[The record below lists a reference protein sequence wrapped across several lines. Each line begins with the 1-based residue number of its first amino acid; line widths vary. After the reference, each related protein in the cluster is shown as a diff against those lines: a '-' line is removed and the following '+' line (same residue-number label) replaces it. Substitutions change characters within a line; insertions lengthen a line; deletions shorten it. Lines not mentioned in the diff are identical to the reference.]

1 MIRSIEN
8 RYIIKSFQSAIRI
21 QLNQQSILHMIAIFR
36 KTKKT
41 YLLSQAIP
49 ITSLSAMLARVIM
62 CLIKMADVRSNSKL
76 YNNNNIT
83 ASF

>member
-1 MIRSIEN
+1 
-8 RYIIKSFQSAIRI
+8 
-21 QLNQQSILHMIAIFR
+21 MIAIFG

-49 ITSLSAMLARVIM
+49 IASLSAMLARVIM